1 MLQDIL
7 GRFQGDWHL
16 YPVRNSKGEVVGT
29 RGVLE
34 QDILPKGVPP
44 FFAHMPVLGG
54 LLRRVSLNAISR
66 LVEDITL
73 IVDRVRGFG
82 AGLRFKLGKGF
93 AVEGES

>member
-1 MLQDIL
+1 MYTQDIL

-16 YPVRNSKGEVVGT
+16 YPDRNSKGEVVGT
-29 RGVLE
+29 KAVLE
-34 QDILPKGVPP
+34 QDILPKGVPT

-73 IVDRVRGFG
+73 IVDRVRRGG
-82 AGLRFKLGKGF
+82 GVG
-93 AVEGES
+93 